1 MKTQPPQTRLVPA
14 DNNHILDPRKPP
26 NADLLA
32 SCSATE
38 ILYAL
43 DLSDSV
49 AGVTFECDLSP
60 GSPAEAGWNTSL
72 GHDLLQP
79 KLIVT
84 SRIKPE
90 LIVSSSCANWE

>member
-1 MKTQPPQTRLVPA
+1 MQ
-14 DNNHILDPRKPP
+14 ICS
-26 NADLLA
+26 LLA
-32 SCSATE
+32 SATE

-60 GSPAEAGWNTSL
+60 GSPAEAGRVNTSL

>member
-1 MKTQPPQTRLVPA
+1 MRFIPPEARQ
-14 DNNHILDPRKPP
+14 KP
-26 NADLLA
+26 
-32 SCSATE
+32 
-38 ILYAL
+38 
-43 DLSDSV
+43 V
-49 AGVTFECDLSP
+49 VV
-60 GSPAEAGWNTSL
+60 NTSL